1 MAPFFLSHNF
11 LEYLRTEKR
20 YSEHTIIAYQKDLD
34 QFLEHAGVVK
44 ESDVQEVNSSLV
56 RSWVV
61 DLVDNECSS
70 TTINRK
76 LSTLRSFFKWL
87 QKTGVITINPTRLI
101 KGPKREKRLPVFA
114 KYQDLDTENMDR
126 HFDDGFDGV
135 RDRLMIETF
144 YQTGIRLSELIELKL
159 YNVTETQIK
168 VLGKRNKERIIPIS
182 KSYYELVTKYLK
194 LRSDIEVRTDRLFVM
209 RNGKKTNS
217 NFVYRKI
224 NSYLSNATDL
234 DKKSPHILRHT
245 FATHMLNNGAG
256 LEVLKELLGHEDL
269 TATQIYT
276 HNSFAQLTQ
285 IYSQS
290 HPRGHKN

>member
-1 MAPFFLSHNF
+1 MAPFFLHKDF

-20 YSEHTIIAYQKDLD
+20 YSEHTLIAYSKDLD
-34 QFLEHAGVVK
+34 QFYEFICLANEDEILV
-44 ESDVQEVNSSLV
+44 VNSTLI
-56 RSWVV
+56 RSWIV
-61 DLVDNECSS
+61 DLVDKECSS

-87 QKTGVITINPTRLI
+87 QKTNRISKNPLRLV
-101 KGPKREKRLPVFA
+101 KGPKREKRLPTFA
-114 KYQDLDTENMDR
+114 KTKDLSLENLELY
-126 HFDDGFDGV
+126 FDSDFDGV
-135 RDRLMIETF
+135 RDRLIIETF
-144 YQTGIRLSELIELKL
+144 YQTGIRLSELIELKVGD
-159 YNVTETQIK
+159 VTQDQIK

-182 KSYYELVTKYLK
+182 KDYYALVINYL
-194 LRSDIEVRTDRLFVM
+194 RM
-209 RNGKKTNS
+209 RNELSTESNHMFITREGKKTNP

-224 NSYLSNATDL
+224 NSYLSMATDL
-234 DKKSPHILRHT
+234 DKKSPHVLRHT

-276 HNSFAQLTQ
+276 HNSFAQLNQ